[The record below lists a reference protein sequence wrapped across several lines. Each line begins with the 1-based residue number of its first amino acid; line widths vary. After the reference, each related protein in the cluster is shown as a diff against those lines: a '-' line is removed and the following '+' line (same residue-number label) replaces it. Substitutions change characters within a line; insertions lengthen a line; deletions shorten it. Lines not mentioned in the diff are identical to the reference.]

1 MKTGRLLAFGCFAA
15 IGVGLMS
22 CSKADVFDSNAANE
36 LKKEQQEKDYT
47 SNFVKK
53 YGAIEGKSWDFSSM
67 RATYS
72 LPSTSNAAR
81 TRVGEV
87 GEVTLIGGKNGSMT
101 IEKTVIDGIRTELSA
116 GRNNKVKGSPF
127 FMVSQENSFTIVP
140 IFQGQ
145 AGYYWELYMNI
156 GGVEQLIW
164 QKGDI
169 EYRTKANGPW
179 TKLGKS
185 AKVPDNAV
193 EVRSPQFTYT
203 ATKDVPMYFFLK
215 VWTNGTGN
223 GFVNYR
229 LTSLDHM
236 MLAMDCIDKP
246 AGVPADNTATIIG
259 CEDNPVQ
266 NTSDNDYEDLVFM
279 MYGKPA
285 PPVNHVDEVEVSQ
298 GKRYM
303 MEDLG
308 ADYDFDFNDVVVDVT
323 NTYKKKVI
331 YKYNENNALVFD
343 REEEIAGTRKQ
354 EAIIRAAG
362 GTLDFT
368 LQIGTKTWTK
378 KGKFTITDMLNTGW
392 NNTEI
397 DYNGVLD
404 RITIDDNSW
413 NPDANNI
420 SVTVQGRGED
430 QGVKTITFP
439 KEGAAPMII
448 AVDPSNEWSKECVS
462 VPTSWFTE

>member
-1 MKTGRLLAFGCFAA
+1 MRTGKLLAFGCFAA

-36 LKKEQQEKDYT
+36 LKKEQLEKDYT

-53 YGAIEGKSWDFSSM
+53 YGAVEGKSWDFSSM

-72 LPSTSNAAR
+72 LPSSSAAG
-81 TRVGEV
+81 TRAASELSVK
-87 GEVTLIGGKNGSMT
+87 GGRDGDMT
-101 IEKTVIDGIRTELSA
+101 IEKSVIDEIRTKLTA
-116 GRNNKVKGSPF
+116 GTDNTVKGSPF
-127 FMVSQENSFTIVP
+127 YMVTQETSFTIVP

-169 EYRTKANGPW
+169 EYRTKANDTW

-193 EVRSPQFTYT
+193 EVRSPKFTYT

-215 VWTNGTGN
+215 VWTNGTGSSQSK
-223 GFVNYR
+223 YR

-236 MLAMDCIDKP
+236 MLAMDCIKKP

-323 NTYKKKVI
+323 NTYKKKVY
-331 YKYNENNALVFD
+331 YKYNENNANALVFD

-378 KGKFTITDMLNTGW
+378 SSKFTITDMLNTGW

-397 DYNGVLD
+397 DKNGVLD

-420 SVTVQGRGED
+420 SVTVQGRGAD
-430 QGVKTITFP
+430 QGVKRITFP

-448 AVDPSNEWSKECVS
+448 AVDPTNEWMKECVS
-462 VPTSWFTE
+462 VPTDWFTE

>member
-1 MKTGRLLAFGCFAA
+1 MRTGKLLAFGCFAA

-53 YGAIEGKSWDFSSM
+53 YGAVEGKSWDFSSM

-72 LPSTSNAAR
+72 LPSSSAAG
-81 TRVGEV
+81 TRASELS
-87 GEVTLIGGKNGSMT
+87 VTGGKNGDMT
-101 IEKTVIDGIRTELSA
+101 IEKSVIDEIRTKLKA
-116 GRNNKVKGSPF
+116 GTDNTVKGSPF
-127 FMVSQENSFTIVP
+127 YMVTQETSFTIVP

-145 AGYYWELYMNI
+145 AGYYWQLGVNI
-156 GGVEQLIW
+156 GGQEQILW
-164 QKGDI
+164 SKGDMK
-169 EYRTKANGPW
+169 YRTSDKTNTWSTPSDKGVPASAYEVKAPI
-179 TKLGKS
+179 
-185 AKVPDNAV
+185 
-193 EVRSPQFTYT
+193 FTYT
-203 ATKDVPMYFFLK
+203 ATKDVQMYFFLK
-215 VWTNGTGN
+215 VWTNGTGK
-223 GFVNYR
+223 GTSNYR

-236 MLAMDCIDKP
+236 MLAMDCIKKP
-246 AGVPADNTATIIG
+246 AGVPADNDVTIIG
-259 CEDNPVQ
+259 CEDNPSA
-266 NTSDNDYEDLVFM
+266 TGSDKDFEDLVFM

-285 PPVNHVDEVEVSQ
+285 PPVKHVDEVEVTEA
-298 GKRYM
+298 KRYM

-308 ADYDFDFNDVVVDVT
+308 ADNDFDFNDVVVDVS
-323 NTYKKKVI
+323 NTYMKKV
-331 YKYNENNALVFD
+331 YYHYDNRGALIFEK
-343 REEEIAGTRKQ
+343 EEEIAGTRKQ

-404 RITIDDNSW
+404 RITIEDNSW

-439 KEGAAPMII
+439 KKGAAPMII
-448 AVDPSNEWSKECVS
+448 AVDPTNEWMKECES
-462 VPTSWFTE
+462 VHTDWFTE

>member
-1 MKTGRLLAFGCFAA
+1 MIGGLAVLGAA
-15 IGVGLMS
+15 FTS
-22 CSKADVFDSNAANE
+22 CSKEENLFDSEAA
-36 LKKEQQEKDYT
+36 LEQQKVEYEA
-47 SNFVKK
+47 SFVKK
-53 YGAIEGKSWDFSSM
+53 YGAIDPNQTWDFSSM

-81 TRVGEV
+81 TRTGEEAV
-87 GEVTLIGGKNGSMT
+87 EVALTGGKNGSMT

-169 EYRTKANGPW
+169 EYRTANGTW

-193 EVRSPQFTYT
+193 EVRSPKFTYT

-215 VWTNGTGN
+215 VWTNGTGKSIA
-223 GFVNYR
+223 NYR
-229 LTSLDHM
+229 LTSLDQM

-323 NTYKKKVI
+323 NTYKKKVY

-354 EAIIRAAG
+354 EAIVRAAG
-362 GTLDFT
+362 GTLNFT
-368 LQIGTKTWTK
+368 LTIGTKTWTK
-378 KGKFTITDMLNTGW
+378 SPKFTVTDMLNTGV
-392 NNTEI
+392 NNSELNF
-397 DYNGVLD
+397 NGVLD
-404 RITIDDNSW
+404 RFTIDDNSW
-413 NPDANNI
+413 IPSENNI
-420 SVTVQGRGED
+420 SVTVEGRGPND
-430 QGVKTITFP
+430 GVKTITFP
-439 KEGAAPMII
+439 KKGSAPMII
-448 AVDPSNEWSKECVS
+448 AVDPTNEWMRERSS
-462 VPTSWFTE
+462 VPTDWFTTED

>member
-1 MKTGRLLAFGCFAA
+1 MLGSMAIMGAAFT
-15 IGVGLMS
+15 S
-22 CSKADVFDSNAANE
+22 CSKENLFDNEAA
-36 LKKEQQEKDYT
+36 LEQQKVEYEA
-47 SNFVKK
+47 SFVKK
-53 YGAIEGKSWDFSSM
+53 FGAIDPNQSWDFSSM

-81 TRVGEV
+81 TREGEV
-87 GEVTLIGGKNGSMT
+87 GEVTLTGGKNGSMT
-101 IEKTVIDGIRTELSA
+101 IEKTVIDGIRTELTA

-169 EYRTKANGPW
+169 EYRTKANGTW

-193 EVRSPQFTYT
+193 EVKSPKFTYT

-215 VWTNGTGN
+215 VWTNGTGKN
-223 GFVNYR
+223 IANYR
-229 LTSLDHM
+229 LTSLDQM

-266 NTSDNDYEDLVFM
+266 NTSDNDYEDLVFI

-323 NTYKKKVI
+323 NTYMKKVY

-354 EAIIRAAG
+354 EAIVRAAG
-362 GTLDFT
+362 GTLNFT
-368 LQIGTKTWTK
+368 LTIGTKSWTK
-378 KGKFTITDMLNTGW
+378 GDKFTITDMLNTGV
-392 NNTEI
+392 NNSELNF
-397 DYNGVLD
+397 NGVLD
-404 RITIDDNSW
+404 RFTIDDNSW
-413 NPDANNI
+413 IPSENNI
-420 SVTVQGRGED
+420 SVTVEGRGPN

-439 KEGAAPMII
+439 RKGSAPMII
-448 AVDPSNEWSKECVS
+448 AVDPTNEWMKERVS
-462 VPTSWFTE
+462 IPTGWFTTE

>member
-1 MKTGRLLAFGCFAA
+1 MLGSMAIMGAAFT
-15 IGVGLMS
+15 S
-22 CSKADVFDSNAANE
+22 CSKESNLFDNEAA
-36 LKKEQQEKDYT
+36 LEQQKVEYEA
-47 SNFVKK
+47 SFVKK
-53 YGAIEGKSWDFSSM
+53 FGAIDPNQSWDFSSM

-81 TRVGEV
+81 TREGEV
-87 GEVTLIGGKNGSMT
+87 GEVTLTGGKNGNMT
-101 IEKTVIDGIRTELSA
+101 IEKTVIDGIRTELTA

-156 GGVEQLIW
+156 GGVEQKIW

-169 EYRTKANGPW
+169 EYRTKANGTW

-193 EVRSPQFTYT
+193 EVRSPKFTYT

-223 GFVNYR
+223 GIANYR
-229 LTSLDHM
+229 LTSLDQM

-266 NTSDNDYEDLVFM
+266 NTSDNDYEDLVFI

-323 NTYKKKVI
+323 NTYMKKVY

-378 KGKFTITDMLNTGW
+378 KDKFPITDMLNTGV
-392 NNTEI
+392 NNSELN
-397 DYNGVLD
+397 YNGVLD
-404 RITIDDNSW
+404 RITIEDNSW

-420 SVTVQGRGED
+420 SVTVEGRGPN

-439 KEGAAPMII
+439 RKGSAPMII
-448 AVDPSNEWSKECVS
+448 AVDPTNEWMKERVCVDKA
-462 VPTSWFTE
+462 WFTTE

>member
-1 MKTGRLLAFGCFAA
+1 MIGGLAVLGAA
-15 IGVGLMS
+15 FTS
-22 CSKADVFDSNAANE
+22 CSKEENLFDSEAA
-36 LKKEQQEKDYT
+36 LEQQKVEYEA
-47 SNFVKK
+47 SFVKK
-53 YGAIEGKSWDFSSM
+53 YGAIDPNQTWDFSSM

-81 TRVGEV
+81 TRTGEEAV
-87 GEVTLIGGKNGSMT
+87 EVALTGGRNENMT

-169 EYRTKANGPW
+169 EYRTANGTW

-193 EVRSPQFTYT
+193 EVRSPKFTYT

-223 GFVNYR
+223 GIANYR
-229 LTSLDHM
+229 LTSLDQM

-323 NTYKKKVI
+323 NTYKKKVY

-354 EAIIRAAG
+354 EAIVRAAG
-362 GTLDFT
+362 GTLNFT
-368 LQIGTKTWTK
+368 LTIGTKTWTK
-378 KGKFTITDMLNTGW
+378 SPKFTVTDMLNTGV
-392 NNTEI
+392 NNSELNF
-397 DYNGVLD
+397 NGVLD
-404 RITIDDNSW
+404 RFTIDDNSW
-413 NPDANNI
+413 IPSENNI
-420 SVTVQGRGED
+420 SVTVEGRGPN

-439 KEGAAPMII
+439 RKGSAPMII
-448 AVDPSNEWSKECVS
+448 AVDPTNEWMRERSS
-462 VPTSWFTE
+462 VPTDWFTTED

>member
-1 MKTGRLLAFGCFAA
+1 MRTGKLLAFGCFAA

-36 LKKEQQEKDYT
+36 LKKEQLEKDYT

-81 TRVGEV
+81 TRTGEEAV
-87 GEVTLIGGKNGSMT
+87 EVALTGGRNEDMT
-101 IEKTVIDGIRTELSA
+101 IEKSVIDQIREELKA
-116 GRNNKVKGSPF
+116 GKNNTVLGSPF
-127 FMVSQENSFTIVP
+127 YMVSQENSFTIVP
-140 IFQGQ
+140 VYQGQ
-145 AGYYWELYMNI
+145 AGYYWQLYMNV

-164 QKGDI
+164 EKGDI
-169 EYRTKANGPW
+169 EYKTSANGKW
-179 TKLGKS
+179 NKLGKS
-185 AKVPDNAV
+185 AKVPDNTFAIKT
-193 EVRSPQFTYT
+193 PKFTYT

-215 VWTNGTGN
+215 VWTNGTGK
-223 GFVNYR
+223 GTANYR
-229 LTSLDHM
+229 LTSLDQM
-236 MLAMDCIDKP
+236 MLAMNWLQKP

-259 CEDNPVQ
+259 CEDG
-266 NTSDNDYEDLVFM
+266 TDMDYEDLVFM

-308 ADYDFDFNDVVVDVT
+308 ADYDFDFNDVVVDVY
-323 NTYKKKVI
+323 NTYKKKVT

-343 REEEIAGTRKQ
+343 SEEEIAGTRKQ

-368 LQIGTKTWTK
+368 LTIGSKTWTK

-404 RITIDDNSW
+404 RITIEDNSW

-439 KEGAAPMII
+439 KKGAAPMII
-448 AVDPSNEWSKECVS
+448 AVDPTNEWMKECES
-462 VPTSWFTE
+462 VHTDWFTE

>member
-1 MKTGRLLAFGCFAA
+1 MRTGKLLAFGCFAA

-36 LKKEQQEKDYT
+36 LKKEQLEKDYT

-72 LPSTSNAAR
+72 LPSSSAAG
-81 TRVGEV
+81 TRAASELSV
-87 GEVTLIGGKNGSMT
+87 IGGRDGDMT
-101 IEKTVIDGIRTELSA
+101 IEKSVIDEIRTKLTA
-116 GRNNKVKGSPF
+116 GTDNTVKGSPF
-127 FMVSQENSFTIVP
+127 YMVTQETSFTIVP

-156 GGVEQLIW
+156 GGVEKLIW

-169 EYRTKANGPW
+169 EYRTANGTW

-193 EVRSPQFTYT
+193 EVRSPKFTYT
-203 ATKDVPMYFFLK
+203 ATKDVPMYFFLR
-215 VWTNGTGN
+215 VWTNGTGS
-223 GFVNYR
+223 GKSNYR

-236 MLAMDCIDKP
+236 MLAMDCIKKP

-323 NTYKKKVI
+323 NTYKKKVY
-331 YKYNENNALVFD
+331 YKYNENNANALVFD

-378 KGKFTITDMLNTGW
+378 SSKFTITDMLNTGW

-397 DYNGVLD
+397 DKNGVLD

-448 AVDPSNEWSKECVS
+448 AVDPTNEWMKECVS
-462 VPTSWFTE
+462 VPTDWFTE

>member
-1 MKTGRLLAFGCFAA
+1 MRTGKLLAFGCFAA
-15 IGVGLMS
+15 IGIGLMS

-36 LKKEQQEKDYT
+36 LKKEQQERDYT

-53 YGAIEGKSWDFSSM
+53 YGAVEGKSWDFSSM

-72 LPSTSNAAR
+72 LPSSKAAG
-81 TRVGEV
+81 TRAASELS
-87 GEVTLIGGKNGSMT
+87 VTGGKNGDMT
-101 IEKTVIDGIRTELSA
+101 IEKSVIDEIRTKLKA
-116 GRNNKVKGSPF
+116 GTDNTVKGSPF
-127 FMVSQENSFTIVP
+127 YMVTQETSFTIVP

-145 AGYYWELYMNI
+145 AGYYWQLGVNI
-156 GGVEQLIW
+156 GGTEKILW
-164 QKGDI
+164 SKGDMK
-169 EYRTKANGPW
+169 YRESATSTTWSTPGDKGVPANAYEVKAP
-179 TKLGKS
+179 K
-185 AKVPDNAV
+185 
-193 EVRSPQFTYT
+193 FTYT
-203 ATKDVPMYFFLK
+203 ATKDVQMYFFLK
-215 VWTNGTGN
+215 VWTNGTGK
-223 GFVNYR
+223 GTSNYR

-236 MLAMDCIDKP
+236 MLAMDCIKKP
-246 AGVPADNTATIIG
+246 AGVPADNDVTIIG
-259 CEDNPVQ
+259 CEDNPSA
-266 NTSDNDYEDLVFM
+266 TGSDKDFEDLVFM

-285 PPVNHVDEVEVSQ
+285 PPVKHVDEVEVTEA
-298 GKRYM
+298 KRYM

-308 ADYDFDFNDVVVDVT
+308 ADYDFDFNDVVVDVS
-323 NTYKKKVI
+323 NTYMKKV
-331 YKYNENNALVFD
+331 YYHYDNRHALVFD

-404 RITIDDNSW
+404 RIIIDDNSW

-448 AVDPSNEWSKECVS
+448 AVDPTNEWMKECVS
-462 VPTSWFTE
+462 VPTDWFTE

>member
-1 MKTGRLLAFGCFAA
+1 MLGSMAIMGAAFT
-15 IGVGLMS
+15 S
-22 CSKADVFDSNAANE
+22 CSKENLFDNEAA
-36 LKKEQQEKDYT
+36 LEQQKVEYEA
-47 SNFVKK
+47 SFVKK
-53 YGAIEGKSWDFSSM
+53 FGAIDPNQSWDFSSM

-72 LPSTSNAAR
+72 LPSSSAAG
-81 TRVGEV
+81 TRASELS
-87 GEVTLIGGKNGSMT
+87 VTVTGGKNGSMT
-101 IEKTVIDGIRTELSA
+101 IEKTVIDGIRTELTA

-127 FMVSQENSFTIVP
+127 FMVTQETSFTIVP

-169 EYRTKANGPW
+169 EYRTKANGTW

-193 EVRSPQFTYT
+193 EVRSPKFTYT

-223 GFVNYR
+223 GIANYR
-229 LTSLDHM
+229 LTSLDQM

-323 NTYKKKVI
+323 NTYKKKVY
-331 YKYNENNALVFD
+331 YKYNENNANALVFD

-404 RITIDDNSW
+404 RITIEDNSW

-439 KEGAAPMII
+439 KKGAAPMII
-448 AVDPSNEWSKECVS
+448 AVDPTNPWRKECVS
-462 VPTSWFTE
+462 VPTDWFTE